1 MLRMTCRASPENTFL
16 IFIRLQMKIRWDS
29 LQELLCK
36 EPEEL
41 HGFGLKAQ
49 KWVTEYKNAKVQ
61 AHKVVGMLQ

>member
-1 MLRMTCRASPENTFL
+1 M
-16 IFIRLQMKIRWDS
+16 
-29 LQELLCK
+29 CK